1 MKVVLSISA
10 NSSEVVLLSVVIS
23 LLIVNEIVSSSHLA
37 ATKVHSWL
45 FKFVMFISALSSLSL
60 IPNTNLLSFLPNQNK
75 SSTASIPSSVSFDVN
90 PRTSFAL
97 SSPIKI
103 VADEPSVVVV
113 KLNVVLSAVAS
124 PGISVFMVSTTLST
138 VKFPA
143 LNEML

>member
-1 MKVVLSISA
+1 
-10 NSSEVVLLSVVIS
+10 
-23 LLIVNEIVSSSHLA
+23 
-37 ATKVHSWL
+37 
-45 FKFVMFISALSSLSL
+45 MFISALSSLSL